1 MKILGWVLLVGWLI
15 YSIPVGWAHVGKMI
29 IEDPLT
35 GVPYAIGWL
44 LILALA
50 IWLIRRKPKKGRGV
64 AKRE

>member
-1 MKILGWVLLVGWLI
+1 MV
-15 YSIPVGWAHVGKMI
+15 
-29 IEDPLT
+29 IEDPPT

-50 IWLIRRKPKKGRGV
+50 IWLIRKKPKKGRDV